1 MRFGR
6 LVIRSDKVGSQ
17 TVLSQIVQMV
27 AQAQRCFR
35 ARIGANDFA
44 DEQVLRL
51 AASLDHGSEHPLVAA
66 LVEAG
71 RARGLALVNAEDVE
85 PNTGIGMRGG

>member
-51 AASLDHGSEHPLVAA
+51 AASLDMAANIRWLRPWWRLAAPVAWRWRTRKTLSRTPA
-66 LVEAG
+66 SACAAG
-71 RARGLALVNAEDVE
+71 
-85 PNTGIGMRGG
+85 